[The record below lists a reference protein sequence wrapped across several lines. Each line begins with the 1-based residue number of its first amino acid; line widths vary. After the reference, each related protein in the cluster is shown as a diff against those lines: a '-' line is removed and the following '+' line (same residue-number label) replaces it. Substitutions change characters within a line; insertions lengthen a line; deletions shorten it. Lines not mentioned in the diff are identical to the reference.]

1 MKHINSLIL
10 LLLIIG
16 ITSCETKTDNELK
29 LEENQVPQSNTQQ
42 QDNKPKIEV
51 MVNFTPEEEI
61 IKNEILKVLQRN
73 LDATQNENVEGVLK
87 TIHEDSPQLSS
98 TKGGMEYVFKNYNMK
113 YELEEVKIIS
123 ITNEEVKAIYQ
134 QTTKALSGT
143 GFTNTRSIGI
153 HTLMKSKDGNW
164 KIFGT
169 EYISSGPIQ

>member
-1 MKHINSLIL
+1 MKYINSFIL
-10 LLLIIG
+10 LLLIL
-16 ITSCETKTDNELK
+16 SAAACETKTEDQSNQR
-29 LEENQVPQSNTQQ
+29 ENQIPPVETQKQDDQ
-42 QDNKPKIEV
+42 QKIEV
-51 MVNFTPEEEI
+51 IVNFTPEEEI
-61 IKNEILKVLQRN
+61 IKNEILKVLQKN
-73 LDATQNENVEGVLK
+73 LDATQNEDVEGVLE

-98 TKGGMEYVFKNYNMK
+98 TKGGMEFVFKNYDMK
-113 YELEEVKIIS
+113 YELEDVKFIS

-153 HTLMKSKDGNW
+153 HTLKKSKDGNW

>member
-10 LLLIIG
+10 LLLIISVAG
-16 ITSCETKTDNELK
+16 CETKTDDELNQK
-29 LEENQVPQSNTQQ
+29 ENQVPQLNTQQ
-42 QDNKPKIEV
+42 QDNQQKIEV

-61 IKNEILKVLQRN
+61 IKNEILMVLQKN
-73 LDATQNENVEGVLK
+73 LDATQNEDVEGVLK

-113 YELEEVKIIS
+113 YELEDVKFIS

-134 QTTKALSGT
+134 QTTKAMSGT

>member
-1 MKHINSLIL
+1 MKHINSFIL
-10 LLLIIG
+10 FLLIISIIG
-16 ITSCETKTDNELK
+16 CETKTDDELNQK
-29 LEENQVPQSNTQQ
+29 ENQVPQLNTQKQDDQ
-42 QDNKPKIEV
+42 QKIEV

-61 IKNEILKVLQRN
+61 IKNEIMKVLQKN
-73 LDATQNENVEGVLK
+73 LDATQNEDVAGVLE

-98 TKGGMEYVFKNYNMK
+98 TQGGMEYVFKNYDMK
-113 YELEEVKIIS
+113 YELEDVKFIS

-134 QTTKALSGT
+134 QTTRAVGGA

-153 HTLMKSKDGNW
+153 HTLKKSRDGNW